1 MYTNYNEGDITK
13 IRSLMVGTKFL
24 CELSKEIKLDQY
36 LTIDNTVVNINK
48 ISLSYEKKKKLLFAD
63 IFESFIAMLYLEKG
77 EDLLLKIL
85 WLTVFNNSIT
95 KNKREEFSTNSLQPK
110 LNLAINGKVYT
121 NPALVS
127 GHLNITEKSAK
138 DSGSSC
144 EALNNMD

>member
-1 MYTNYNEGDITK
+1 
-13 IRSLMVGTKFL
+13 
-24 CELSKEIKLDQY
+24 
-36 LTIDNTVVNINK
+36 
-48 ISLSYEKKKKLLFAD
+48 
-63 IFESFIAMLYLEKG
+63 MLYLEKG